1 MEEKDNLSKTFEKL
15 VESAS
20 SFDKEAFER
29 VYQEYVALIFRFFF
43 LRLRNQAL
51 AEDLCQAVFL
61 KAWEKI
67 HLLRER
73 EKILAWLFKIAH
85 HLLVD
90 YFRQK
95 KEVSVADFSYLEKE
109 GSLSLEDDLDLRN
122 LLKDVWEVL
131 DSLSEEQRQVI
142 ILRFFEGLTLP
153 EIEEIMGKS
162 NTAIRSLQYR
172 ALINL
177 KKALVFRNENKNKK
191 R

>member
-1 MEEKDNLSKTFEKL
+1 M
-15 VESAS
+15 
-20 SFDKEAFER
+20 
-29 VYQEYVALIFRFFF
+29 
-43 LRLRNQAL
+43 RLRNQAL

-109 GSLSLEDDLDLRN
+109 SSSSLEDDLDLRN